1 MSSATY
7 WLATETSEHSQVLS
21 LENWSQVPVLSY
33 AYHTNWGIKWTSD
46 SAGLLR
52 VVPVRCRCKAG
63 GLFYCW
69 CSVCFPQYSEL
80 VGNDFGKEMLA
91 ILFACTWRWSYWC
104 NLFRCCFLFSY
115 MTKCID
121 TSADSGLAFKV
132 GMKKNRITHL
142 KVFIISG
149 PSFHCALA
157 GCQGSGGK
165 APSAQWQVSGLN
177 ISQNTSNVSH
187 FLSSFQTVSS

>member
-1 MSSATY
+1 MY

-69 CSVCFPQYSEL
+69 RSVCFPQYSEL

-104 NLFRCCFLFSY
+104 NLFRWCFLFSY

-132 GMKKNRITHL
+132 GMKKKIESHTWKSSSSQGLLSTVPWQGVRAL
-142 KVFIISG
+142 GERRLQLSG
-149 PSFHCALA
+149 KSP
-157 GCQGSGGK
+157 
-165 APSAQWQVSGLN
+165 V
-177 ISQNTSNVSH
+177 
-187 FLSSFQTVSS
+187 